1 MGQGMERGGP
11 RERVAVVED
20 DPDLLE
26 ELAAGLEEQGFRV
39 IACPSAEAFW
49 RASAQMEFDLVV
61 LDVGLPGEDG
71 YSVLRRL
78 SDRMDIGKVMLSAR
92 ALPAEQ
98 ALGLSSGADAY
109 LPKPTDLIVLAA
121 TLRSV
126 ARRMRSA
133 APAQAQTWRL
143 ADGGWSLR
151 APDGQAFEL
160 SGSEK
165 VLLESLMERPGEAIA
180 RDALIERLSDGTSD
194 FDPHRLDVLVHRLRK
209 KLSNRQLR
217 LPVRAIYR
225 GGFVF
230 STEDETASASA

>member
-1 MGQGMERGGP
+1 MERGSNGTGAAP
-11 RERVAVVED
+11 SRVALVED

-78 SDRMDIGKVMLSAR
+78 AGRMDIGKVMLTAR

-98 ALGLSSGADAY
+98 AFGLGAGADAY
-109 LPKPTDLIVLAA
+109 LPKPADLVVLAA

-126 ARRMRSA
+126 ARRLQARSEA
-133 APAQAQTWRL
+133 SSWRL
-143 ADGGWSLR
+143 ADGGWSLH
-151 APDGQAFEL
+151 APDGQAVEL

-165 VLLESLMERPGEAIA
+165 ILLEALMECPGEAVA
-180 RDALIERLSDGTSD
+180 RELLIERLASGASE

-209 KLSNRQLR
+209 KLSSRRLR

-230 STEDETASASA
+230 SGEDENASAFT

>member
-1 MGQGMERGGP
+1 MGRGGHGGEAI
-11 RERVAVVED
+11 ERVALVED

-49 RASAQMEFDLVV
+49 RASSQMDFDLVV

-78 SDRMDIGKVMLSAR
+78 GHRMDIGKVMLTAR

-98 ALGLSSGADAY
+98 ALGLSTGADAY
-109 LPKPTDLIVLAA
+109 LPKPADLTVLAA

-126 ARRMRSA
+126 ARRLQRA
-133 APAQAQTWRL
+133 APAQAWRL
-143 ADGGWSLR
+143 ADGGWSLQ
-151 APDGQAFEL
+151 APDGQVFGL
-160 SGSEK
+160 TGNEK
-165 VLLESLMERPGEAIA
+165 VLLEALMERAGEPVT
-180 RDALIERLSDGTSD
+180 RDVLIRRLSDGASD

-209 KLSNRQLR
+209 KLSGGHVR

-230 STEDETASASA
+230 STEDDAVSL

>member
-1 MGQGMERGGP
+1 MNGDGP
-11 RERVAVVED
+11 ARERVALVED

-26 ELAAGLEEQGFRV
+26 ELAAGLEEQGFSV

-49 RASAQMEFDLVV
+49 RASARMDFDLVV
-61 LDVGLPGEDG
+61 LDVGLSGEDG

-78 SDRMDIGKVMLSAR
+78 GDRMDIGKVMLTAR

-98 ALGLSSGADAY
+98 ALGLSAGADAY
-109 LPKPTDLIVLAA
+109 LPKPADLLVLAA

-126 ARRMRSA
+126 ARRLQRSSRT
-133 APAQAQTWRL
+133 PGWRL
-143 ADGGWSLR
+143 ADGGWSLH
-151 APDGQAFEL
+151 APDGQAIEL
-160 SGSEK
+160 TGNEK
-165 VLLESLMERPGEAIA
+165 VLLESLFERPGEPVA
-180 RDALIERLSDGTSD
+180 RDVLIDRLSDGASD

-209 KLSNRQLR
+209 KLSARRLR

-230 STEDETASASA
+230 STEDEATSASA

>member
-1 MGQGMERGGP
+1 MAQWMEGSGL

-71 YSVLRRL
+71 YSVLQRL
-78 SDRMDIGKVMLSAR
+78 SDRTDIGKVMLTAR

-109 LPKPTDLIVLAA
+109 LIKPTDLIVLAA

-126 ARRMRSA
+126 LRRMRNA
-133 APAQAQTWRL
+133 APTQAWRL
-143 ADGGWSLR
+143 VDGGWSLR
-151 APDGQAFEL
+151 APDGQLFEL
-160 SGSEK
+160 TGSEK
-165 VLLESLMERPGEAIA
+165 TVMESLMERPGEAIA
-180 RDALIERLSDGTSD
+180 RDALIQRLSDGTSD

-209 KLSNRQLR
+209 KLSNRRLR

-230 STEDETASASA
+230 STEDEMASAPA

>member
-1 MGQGMERGGP
+1 MGQGMEGSGW

-78 SDRMDIGKVMLSAR
+78 SDRMDIGKVMLTAR

-98 ALGLSSGADAY
+98 ALGLISGADAY
-109 LPKPTDLIVLAA
+109 LTKPTDLIVLAA

-126 ARRMRSA
+126 LRRMRNA
-133 APAQAQTWRL
+133 APPPQAWRL
-143 ADGGWSLR
+143 VDGGWSLR
-151 APDGQAFEL
+151 APDGQLFEL
-160 SGSEK
+160 TGSEK
-165 VLLESLMERPGEAIA
+165 TMMESLMERPGEAIA
-180 RDALIERLSDGTSD
+180 RDALIARLSDGTSD

-230 STEDETASASA
+230 STEDEIASAVA

>member
-1 MGQGMERGGP
+1 MGQGMEGSAP

-71 YSVLRRL
+71 YSVLQRL
-78 SDRMDIGKVMLSAR
+78 SNRMDIGKVMLTAR

-126 ARRMRSA
+126 MRRMRNA
-133 APAQAQTWRL
+133 APAQAWRL
-143 ADGGWSLR
+143 VDGGWSLR

-160 SGSEK
+160 TGSERI
-165 VLLESLMERPGEAIA
+165 LMESLMERPGEAIA
-180 RDALIERLSDGTSD
+180 RDALIERLSDGASD

-230 STEDETASASA
+230 STEDEIASAPA

>member
-1 MGQGMERGGP
+1 MGQGTEGRGP

-78 SDRMDIGKVMLSAR
+78 SDRMDIGKVMLTAR

-126 ARRMRSA
+126 ARRMRNA
-133 APAQAQTWRL
+133 APMQAWRL
-143 ADGGWSLR
+143 IDGGWSLR

-160 SGSEK
+160 TGSERT
-165 VLLESLMERPGEAIA
+165 LMESLMERPGEAIA

-230 STEDETASASA
+230 STEDEIASAPA

>member
-1 MGQGMERGGP
+1 MEYDVDAVRP
-11 RERVAVVED
+11 RYRVAIVED

-26 ELAAGLEEQGFRV
+26 EVAAGLEEQGFRV

-49 RASAQMEFDLVV
+49 RASAQMAFDLVV

-78 SDRMDIGKVMLSAR
+78 SDRMDIGKVMLTAR

-109 LPKPTDLIVLAA
+109 LPKPADLIVLAA
-121 TLRSV
+121 TLHSV
-126 ARRMRSA
+126 ARRLQQA
-133 APAQAQTWRL
+133 ASPQPWRL
-143 ADGGWSLR
+143 ADGGWSLH

-160 SGSEK
+160 TGSEK
-165 VLLESLMERPGEAIA
+165 ILMESLMERPGEAIA
-180 RDALIERLSDGTSD
+180 RDALIERLSNGTPD

-209 KLSNRQLR
+209 KLSGRQMR

-230 STEDETASASA
+230 SIEENAVRDGVRM

>member
-1 MGQGMERGGP
+1 MGQGMEGGGL

-78 SDRMDIGKVMLSAR
+78 SDRMDIGKVMLTAR

-126 ARRMRSA
+126 ARRMRNA
-133 APAQAQTWRL
+133 APAQAWRL
-143 ADGGWSLR
+143 VDGGWSLR

-160 SGSEK
+160 TGSERI
-165 VLLESLMERPGEAIA
+165 LMESLMERPGEAIA

-209 KLSNRQLR
+209 KFSNRQLR

-230 STEDETASASA
+230 STEDEIASAPA

>member
-1 MGQGMERGGP
+1 MAQWIEGSGL

-49 RASAQMEFDLVV
+49 RASAQMEFDVVV

-78 SDRMDIGKVMLSAR
+78 SDRMDIGKVMLTAR

-98 ALGLSSGADAY
+98 ALGLRSGADAY
-109 LPKPTDLIVLAA
+109 LTKPTDLIVLAA

-126 ARRMRSA
+126 LRRMRNA
-133 APAQAQTWRL
+133 VPTQAWRL
-143 ADGGWSLR
+143 VDGGWSLR
-151 APDGQAFEL
+151 APDGQLFEL
-160 SGSEK
+160 TGSERA
-165 VLLESLMERPGEAIA
+165 VMESLMERPGEAIA
-180 RDALIERLSDGTSD
+180 RDALIERLSDGASD

-209 KLSNRQLR
+209 KLSNRRLR

-230 STEDETASASA
+230 STEDEMASAPA